1 MGSAQDNTIYGGRG
15 DDVIISAGGS
25 DLIFGGDGNDTIT
38 INGEGQSEAEG
49 GAGADTFILDFD
61 FSQASS
67 LTINDLDFEEG
78 DRVSIN
84 LSALTRQPDY
94 GSYQVVDTSGSL
106 IFGNDLQSDA
116 QAILNLVLN
125 QEAGVLTFDDG
136 LGQTDFMFVNDAFD
150 GLSAAQLA
158 TLINIDYF

>member
-1 MGSAQDNTIYGGRG
+1 
-15 DDVIISAGGS
+15 
-25 DLIFGGDGNDTIT
+25 LIFGGDGNDTIT